1 MIVSI
6 DPKPAEGGTTLDQIE
21 TEVAAHYTTG
31 QLIRNIDQAL
41 EQIDVDPAAVT
52 AEDLKTVDEFHT
64 GGLEATD
71 ALLEQLEI
79 GPQTRVL
86 DLGCGIG
93 GPARV
98 MAERFGCHV
107 TGIDLTREFVACAAE
122 MTRRVG
128 LHSLVDF
135 RHGSVLDLPF
145 DDDSFDVA
153 TLFHVGM
160 NIADKDRL
168 MTEAARVLR
177 PGGTLAVFDVMG
189 VQTDAIVFPMPW
201 AEHATTSFLAPPDA
215 YAQAARDAGFAE
227 VARRDRSGFAAAFFE
242 KVFARAE
249 AEGPVAL
256 GIHLFMR
263 DTAAQKLQN
272 YASNLSAGRIA
283 PTELILR
290 LSD

>member
-1 MIVSI
+1 M
-6 DPKPAEGGTTLDQIE
+6 DQIE

-31 QLIRNIDQAL
+31 QLIRNIDKAL
-41 EQIDVDPAAVT
+41 EQIGVDPAAVT
-52 AEDLKTVDEFHT
+52 AEDLKAVDEFHT

-79 GPQTRVL
+79 APQMRVL

-107 TGIDLTREFVACAAE
+107 TGIDLTREFVACATE

-128 LHSLVDF
+128 LHSRVDF
-135 RHGSVLDLPF
+135 RHGSILDLPL

-189 VQTDAIVFPMPW
+189 VQTDAVVFPMPW
-201 AEHATTSFLAPPDA
+201 AEHAGTSFLAPPDA
-215 YAQAARDAGFAE
+215 YAKAARDAGFAE
-227 VARRDRSGFAAAFFE
+227 VARRDRSGFAASFFE

-249 AEGPVAL
+249 AEGPAAL

-272 YASNLSAGRIA
+272 YVSNLSAGRIA